1 MQQPSGSGG
10 IKERQKKLRCEIKCY
25 STDGGL
31 DCPSGLALAE
41 DYRKVNKINAK
52 NIYVYEYKMNRE
64 RENKKGQNR
73 QKKK

>member
-10 IKERQKKLRCEIKCY
+10 LKERQKDLRGEIKWMDP
-25 STDGGL
+25 TDGGL

-64 RENKKGQNR
+64 RENRKG
-73 QKKK
+73 K